1 MTLITFANVFA
12 VFLSRAMLAGHSMKV
27 FIINAIFKRLKFVK
41 IKLVFVRLQLTGR
54 MH

>member
-12 VFLSRAMLAGHSMKV
+12 VCLSGTVPPGHSMKV

-41 IKLVFVRLQLTGR
+41 INLVLVRLQLTGQ